1 MKEVQASLL
10 VLGLTGFS
18 FSLLLA
24 FLSKKLKVKEDA
36 RIEKILSIL
45 PGLNCGACGF
55 SGCRVFAQA
64 VVKEGK
70 IFSGCLPAGEGMNKE
85 IAKALGIEAT
95 VAKKK
100 LIAVCRCGA
109 DAQEKKVS
117 CLYQGPKTCKAADLI
132 GGAIDCLYGCFGFGD
147 CTVVCPT
154 MAITVTR
161 GKVYPV
167 RDKLSKVPDS
177 CRRQPISNGVY
188 VDIEKCIGCGKCLP
202 ACPRNLF
209 ELLPLAENLDTYYY
223 IACNNREKG
232 ISVKKVCSR
241 GCIACGICTKIE
253 NSPFY
258 LKDNLAFIE
267 YKKIVENEPLEEAK
281 NKCPTK
287 CIKKLIVNSL

>member
-45 PGLNCGACGF
+45 PGLNCGACGV

-85 IAKALGIEAT
+85 IAKALGIET
-95 VAKKK
+95 SVVKRKSV
-100 LIAVCRCGA
+100 AVCRCGA
-109 DAQEKKVS
+109 DDKEKKVS

-147 CTVVCPT
+147 CEAVCPPG
-154 MAITVTR
+154 AITVAK
-161 GKVYPV
+161 GK
-167 RDKLSKVPDS
+167 
-177 CRRQPISNGVY
+177 VY

-202 ACPRNLF
+202 ACPSNLF

-232 ISVKKVCSR
+232 VNVKKVCSR
-241 GCIACGICTKIE
+241 GCIACGICTKGE

-287 CIKKLIVNSL
+287 CIMKFTVHSS